1 MDDGFRS
8 QPTSSKASGGT
19 TPLAEVVAQEV
30 DALFTRLAESALHRE
45 STPATSDLSSRVKIL
60 KVHPTPLLT
69 EDNKLRYS
77 PSKIRT
83 MGQVDPALLD
93 AFRMVASG
101 RKAWPLF
108 VTGKPGGGKT
118 CAALALLDHTSSGIY
133 MTVNELVG
141 RRMQSFKTGA
151 PEMPW
156 VPLFSTQQRALVV
169 LDELGTRQTVNDTH
183 YECVQQVL
191 DMREGYPLI
200 LISNL
205 SLDQIEQRYDDRIAS
220 RCGAGTVVELKG
232 RDRRID

>member
-8 QPTSSKASGGT
+8 PQTSSKASGGT
-19 TPLAEVVAQEV
+19 TPLAEAVAQEV
-30 DALFTRLAESALHRE
+30 DALFTRLAESARLQE
-45 STPATSDLSSRVKIL
+45 STPTSSDISSRVKIL

-69 EDNKLRYS
+69 EDNRLRYS
-77 PSKIRT
+77 PLKVRSLSQTDRS
-83 MGQVDPALLD
+83 LLD
-93 AFRMVASG
+93 AFRLVAAG
-101 RKAWPLF
+101 KKPWPLF
-108 VTGKPGGGKT
+108 VAGEPGRGKT
-118 CAALALLDHTSSGIY
+118 CGALALLDHTSSGIY
-133 MTVNELVG
+133 MTCNELVG

-156 VPLFSTQQRALVV
+156 DALFSVRLRALVV
-169 LDELGTRQTVNDTH
+169 LDELGARQTVSDTH